1 MASGLTPYYLL
12 QPAFTGG
19 EISAEV
25 ANRVDLDKYQFAV
38 LQAYNCLIKPH
49 GPIYRRPGM
58 KYMARTKYSDKAC
71 ILVPFNG
78 ADSTDYLL
86 EIGEKY
92 IRVHK
97 NGLYINIEVMT
108 PYTADM
114 LQDLRFVQSADT
126 MFIASGKYPVKQLAR
141 YSDTDWRFADFE
153 ITDMYFDESASLE
166 NYSGISYTVPG
177 SYIFQ
182 PTVTGEYQIDISG
195 AGGGGGGAVKYTR
208 HLEHSTRTVYVGGGK
223 GGNGERIIKTLTL
236 NKETSYTITV
246 GGGGAAGSN
255 RDIGL
260 NYAEGSAPSGSN
272 GASSAAFDMIAKGG
286 GGGIGGARVKYYD
299 SNIESTTVKSVHG
312 ADGTSYGNGANGGNG
327 GRGATG
333 LLHPNPSGPA
343 QPTAGANGWV
353 KILYTG
359 NKELTPSGTQG
370 DITLRSNKNI
380 FASSKPG
387 AYIKLKQEIASKTV
401 STSNGTTERVRVG
414 ENWKVISHGTW
425 SGSFTVE
432 KSDDGE
438 SWREYRKYT
447 SKDDYNPSESG
458 SVTEPVFLRAV
469 CTITSG
475 TCTVDLTAM
484 AYNAEGVV
492 KLTEITSDSTAKA
505 HVEKELGSTDMTTNF
520 LWGAWSEEFGYP
532 QTLCFF
538 QDRLCFGGT
547 KKQPYMVWMSRTGDY
562 GNFSVEKASG
572 TVTDDSAVAL
582 AFVSRKQFKILH
594 LIASTDLIVLTAGN
608 EWTVSGSDTVTPSK
622 AVPKMQTT
630 RGCSTVEP
638 LMIGGRIVFVQGRG
652 STVRD
657 MAYSYETDSYGGNDL
672 TLLAKHIIENVQIVD
687 SAYKQEPDST
697 IYFVRSDGTMACLS
711 YIMEQKVYA
720 WSTIETQGKI
730 EAVAA
735 VQEGD
740 EDIIYLVVKREI
752 NGVTVR
758 NIEYLAKNPANSN
771 NPDDYI
777 MLDNAI
783 EYRTAEKSSGETEID
798 AAELAGE
805 KVTAIGDGRMYS
817 GLTVSQDGTVT
828 LPAAVQH
835 AFIGLPYRSIV
846 ELPNVEIRTGDGT
859 MQGRKKQISN
869 CILRLSNSL
878 GGMVGPDINTMDLMN
893 FDEQNA
899 VSDIKLFTGDK
910 YMTLPIGGF
919 NNEGRVIIV
928 TDEPYPFNLMAVVRE
943 VSFGG

>member
-78 ADSTDYLL
+78 ADNTDYLL
-86 EIGEKY
+86 ELGEKY

-153 ITDMYFDESASLE
+153 ITDMYFDESTTLE

-177 SYIFQ
+177 TYQFQ
-182 PTVTGEYQIDISG
+182 PTVTGEYQIDIAG
-195 AGGGGGGAVKYTR
+195 AGGGGGGGVRYSKPR
-208 HLEHSTRTVYVGGGK
+208 EHGHTYYCVGGGT
-223 GGNGERIIKTLTL
+223 GGSGERIINTVTLT
-236 NKETSYTITV
+236 KGTSYTIIV
-246 GGGGAAGSN
+246 GSGGAGGGGTGSY
-255 RDIGL
+255 GT
-260 NYAEGSAPSGSN
+260 ASN
-272 GASSAAFDMIAKGG
+272 GGNGGNSTACGLTGRGGTGGSGGSRVSIDGSYENTRGVQGTTYGAG
-286 GGGIGGARVKYYD
+286 GGGIGGVAGTKYKD
-299 SNIESTTVKSVHG
+299 NAGKAG
-312 ADGTSYGNGANGGNG
+312 ADGWA
-327 GRGATG
+327 
-333 LLHPNPSGPA
+333 
-343 QPTAGANGWV
+343 

-359 NKELTPSGTQG
+359 NKELTPSGTTG
-370 DITLRSNKNI
+370 DITLTSNKNI
-380 FASSKPG
+380 FAGSKAG

-425 SGSFTVE
+425 SGSFTIE

-438 SWREYRKYT
+438 SWKEYRKYT
-447 SKDDYNPSESG
+447 SGNDYNPSESG

-697 IYFVRSDGTMACLS
+697 IYFVRSDGSMACLS

-740 EDIIYLVVKREI
+740 EDIIYLVVQREI

-758 NIEYLAKNPANSN
+758 NIEYLAKNPAKSN

-783 EYRTAEKSSGETEID
+783 EYSTAEKSSGETEID

-805 KVTAIGDGRMYS
+805 KVTVIGDGRMYS

-846 ELPNVEIRTGDGT
+846 ELPNVEIKTGDGT

-910 YMTLPIGGF
+910 HMTLPIGGF

-928 TDEPYPFNLMAVVRE
+928 TDEPYPFNLLAVVRE

>member
-25 ANRVDLDKYQFAV
+25 ANRVDLDKYQLAV

-78 ADSTDYLL
+78 ADNTDYLL

-92 IRVHK
+92 IRIHK

-153 ITDMYFDESASLE
+153 ITDMYFDESATLE
-166 NYSGISYTVPG
+166 NYSGISYTSPG
-177 SYIFQ
+177 TYQFQ

-195 AGGGGGGAVKYTR
+195 GGGGGGGDVTYSR
-208 HLEHSTRTVYVGGGK
+208 HGEHQTYHYRIKGGN
-223 GGNGERIIKTLTL
+223 GGNGERIVKTLTL
-236 NKETSYTITV
+236 NKETSYKISV
-246 GGGGAAGSN
+246 GGGGGKGAAKSLGYGGST
-255 RDIGL
+255 G
-260 NYAEGSAPSGSN
+260 A
-272 GASSAAFDMIAKGG
+272 ASSGTDGSISTAFDFVAKGG
-286 GGGIGGARVKYYD
+286 GGGKGAARVEYYD
-299 SNIESTTVKSVHG
+299 SDIESTTTKGVPG
-312 ADGTSYGNGANGGNG
+312 ADGTSYGNGAAG
-327 GRGATG
+327 GRGGQGKTG
-333 LLHPNPSGPA
+333 RWDSTKYQA
-343 QPTAGANGWV
+343 PTDGASGWV
-353 KILYTG
+353 KIAYIG
-359 NKELTPSGTQG
+359 NSELTPSGTTG
-370 DITLRSNKNI
+370 DINLKSNKNI
-380 FASSKPG
+380 FATSKPG

-425 SGSFTVE
+425 SGSFAIE

-438 SWREYRKYT
+438 SWKEYRKYT

-469 CTITSG
+469 CTISSG

-492 KLTEITSDSTAKA
+492 KITEITSDSTAKA

-740 EDIIYLVVKREI
+740 EDIIYLVVQREI
-752 NGVTVR
+752 NGAIVR
-758 NIEYLAKNPANSN
+758 NIEYLAKNPAKSN

-783 EYRTAEKSSGETEID
+783 EYSTAEKSSGETEID

-805 KVTAIGDGRMYS
+805 KITVIGDGRMYS

-846 ELPNVEIRTGDGT
+846 ELPNVEIKTGDGT

-910 YMTLPIGGF
+910 HMTLPIGGF

-928 TDEPYPFNLMAVVRE
+928 TDEPYPFNLLAVVRE

>member
-58 KYMARTKYSDKAC
+58 KYMARTKYNDKAC

-153 ITDMYFDESASLE
+153 ITDMYFDEQNSLE
-166 NYSGISYTVPG
+166 SYSGISYTSPG
-177 SYIFQ
+177 TYQFQ

-195 AGGGGGGAVKYTR
+195 GGGGGGGAAKYRVKSG
-208 HLEHSTRTVYVGGGK
+208 EHSSRLIYITGGK

-236 NKETSYTITV
+236 NKETSYTISV

-255 RDIGL
+255 GG
-260 NYAEGSAPSGSN
+260 NSAPSGSN
-272 GASSAAFDMIAKGG
+272 GASSAAFGMIAKGG
-286 GGGIGGARVKYYD
+286 GGGTGGRKGEP
-299 SNIESTTVKSVHG
+299 NTP
-312 ADGTSYGNGANGGNG
+312 DGTSYGNGANGGAG
-327 GRGATG
+327 GYGKSFLGSSET
-333 LLHPNPSGPA
+333 

-370 DITLRSNKNI
+370 DITLKSNKNI

-425 SGSFTVE
+425 SGSFAIE

-438 SWREYRKYT
+438 SWKEYRKYT

-608 EWTVSGSDTVTPSK
+608 EWTVSGSDTVTPAK
-622 AVPKMQTT
+622 VVPKMQTT
-630 RGCSTVEP
+630 RGCSNVEP

-740 EDIIYLVVKREI
+740 EDIIYLVVQREI

-758 NIEYLAKNPANSN
+758 NIEYLAKNPAKSN

-783 EYRTAEKSSGETEID
+783 EYSTAEKSSGATEID
-798 AAELAGE
+798 VAELAGE
-805 KVTAIGDGRMYS
+805 KVAVIGDGRVYS
-817 GLTVSQDGTVT
+817 GLAVSQDGTVT

-893 FDEQNA
+893 FDEQNV
-899 VSDIKLFTGDK
+899 VSNIKLFTGDK
-910 YMTLPIGGF
+910 HMTLPIGGF

-928 TDEPYPFNLMAVVRE
+928 TDEPYPFNLLAVVRE

>member
-1 MASGLTPYYLL
+1 MAGQLKKITLN
-12 QPAFTGG
+12 
-19 EISAEV
+19 V
-25 ANRVDLDKYQFAV
+25 
-38 LQAYNCLIKPH
+38 KP
-49 GPIYRRPGM
+49 G
-58 KYMARTKYSDKAC
+58 D
-71 ILVPFNG
+71 
-78 ADSTDYLL
+78 
-86 EIGEKY
+86 
-92 IRVHK
+92 
-97 NGLYINIEVMT
+97 
-108 PYTADM
+108 
-114 LQDLRFVQSADT
+114 
-126 MFIASGKYPVKQLAR
+126 
-141 YSDTDWRFADFE
+141 E
-153 ITDMYFDESASLE
+153 IT
-166 NYSGISYTVPG
+166 V
-177 SYIFQ
+177 
-182 PTVTGEYQIDISG
+182 V
-195 AGGGGGGAVKYTR
+195 V
-208 HLEHSTRTVYVGGGK
+208 GK
-223 GGNGERIIKTLTL
+223 GGTKGTDGYYGPGVQVETTPGKGTPGAASSVKL
-236 NKETSYTITV
+236 NDATYSASGGPGYS
-246 GGGGAAGSN
+246 GGGAAGYWGEQN
-255 RDIGL
+255 RI
-260 NYAEGSAPSGSN
+260 
-272 GASSAAFDMIAKGG
+272 
-286 GGGIGGARVKYYD
+286 RKY
-299 SNIESTTVKSVHG
+299 IE
-312 ADGTSYGNGANGGNG
+312 
-327 GRGATG
+327 
-333 LLHPNPSGPA
+333 
-343 QPTAGANGWV
+343 AGNGWV
-353 KILYTG
+353 RISSAENAHTLKPSATTG
-359 NKELTPSGTQG
+359 KATITANKSTFTEKSVGES
-370 DITLRSNKNI
+370 IMLR
-380 FASSKPG
+380 
-387 AYIKLKQEIASKTV
+387 QEVAATEV
-401 STSNGTTERVRVG
+401 STSNGTSDTVRVG

-425 SGSFTVE
+425 TGSWEIQQSF
-432 KSDDGE
+432 DGVT
-438 SWREYRKYT
+438 WKTYRKYT
-447 SKDDYNPSESG
+447 SKDDYNPAESG
-458 SVTEPVFLRAV
+458 SFTEPCHLRIV
-469 CTITSG
+469 CSVTSG
-475 TCTVDLTAM
+475 TANVNLTALPYSNTGTCIINKYIS
-484 AYNAEGVV
+484 ATQVEAVIT
-492 KLTEITSDSTAKA
+492 KAFADTSATEK
-505 HVEKELGSTDMTTNF
+505 F
-520 LWGAWSEEFGYP
+520 LFGAWSEEFGYP

-752 NGVTVR
+752 NGATVR
-758 NIEYLAKNPANSN
+758 NIEYLAKNPAKSN

-783 EYRTAEKSSGETEID
+783 EYSTAEKSSGETEID

-805 KVTAIGDGRMYS
+805 KVTVIGDGRMYS

-846 ELPNVEIRTGDGT
+846 ELPNVEIKTGDGT

-910 YMTLPIGGF
+910 HMTLPIGGF

-928 TDEPYPFNLMAVVRE
+928 TDEPYPFNLLAVVRE

>member
-1 MASGLTPYYLL
+1 
-12 QPAFTGG
+12 
-19 EISAEV
+19 
-25 ANRVDLDKYQFAV
+25 
-38 LQAYNCLIKPH
+38 
-49 GPIYRRPGM
+49 
-58 KYMARTKYSDKAC
+58 
-71 ILVPFNG
+71 
-78 ADSTDYLL
+78 
-86 EIGEKY
+86 
-92 IRVHK
+92 
-97 NGLYINIEVMT
+97 
-108 PYTADM
+108 
-114 LQDLRFVQSADT
+114 
-126 MFIASGKYPVKQLAR
+126 
-141 YSDTDWRFADFE
+141 
-153 ITDMYFDESASLE
+153 MYFDESTSLE

-177 SYIFQ
+177 TYQFQ
-182 PTVTGEYQIDISG
+182 PTVTGEYQIDIAG
-195 AGGGGGGAVKYTR
+195 AGGGGGGAVTWKR
-208 HLEHSTRTVYVGGGK
+208 HGEHQVYNSAAK
-223 GGNGERIIKTLTL
+223 GGDGGSGERIIKTLTL
-236 NKETSYTITV
+236 TKGTSYTITV
-246 GGGGAAGSN
+246 GGGGSGGAYAYSAGNYEDTTATSGTKGADSTACGLTGRGGGAGGAASRRYGKDGYYSNAGTQGITYGEGGGAAG
-255 RDIGL
+255 
-260 NYAEGSAPSGSN
+260 
-272 GASSAAFDMIAKGG
+272 GAGGTRKGG
-286 GGGIGGARVKYYD
+286 V
-299 SNIESTTVKSVHG
+299 
-312 ADGTSYGNGANGGNG
+312 
-327 GRGATG
+327 
-333 LLHPNPSGPA
+333 SGK
-343 QPTAGANGWV
+343 AGANGWV

-359 NKELTPSGTQG
+359 NKELTPSGTTG
-370 DITLRSNKNI
+370 DITLTSNKNI
-380 FASSKPG
+380 FTSSKPG

-425 SGSFTVE
+425 SGSFAIE

-458 SVTEPVFLRAV
+458 SVTEPVFLRAI

-492 KLTEITSDSTAKA
+492 KITEITSDSTAKA
-505 HVEKELGSTDMTTNF
+505 HVEKELGSADMTTNF

-547 KKQPYMVWMSRTGDY
+547 MKQPYMVWMSRTGDY

-740 EDIIYLVVKREI
+740 EDIIYLVVQREI

-758 NIEYLAKNPANSN
+758 NIEYLAKNPAKSN

-783 EYRTAEKSSGETEID
+783 EYSTAEKSSGETEID

-805 KVTAIGDGRMYS
+805 KVTVIGDGRMYS

-846 ELPNVEIRTGDGT
+846 ELPNVEIKTGDGT

-910 YMTLPIGGF
+910 HMTLPIGGF

-928 TDEPYPFNLMAVVRE
+928 TDEPYPFNLLAVVRE

>member
-1 MASGLTPYYLL
+1 MANGLQPYYLL
-12 QPAFTGG
+12 QSAFTGG

-38 LQAYNCLIKPH
+38 LQAKNCLVKPH

-58 KYMARTKYSDKAC
+58 VYVARTKYNDKKS
-71 ILVPFNG
+71 ITVPFNG
-78 ADSTDYLL
+78 TDNNDYLL
-86 EIGEKY
+86 EIGDKY
-92 IRVHK
+92 IRIYK
-97 NGLYINIEVMT
+97 KAEYLSTEIIT
-108 PYTADM
+108 PFTEDM

-141 YSDTDWRFADFE
+141 YSDTDWRFGDFE
-153 ITDMYFDESASLE
+153 IANMYFDESGALE
-166 NYSGISYTVPG
+166 SYSSISYMTPG
-177 SYIFQ
+177 TYQFQ
-182 PTVTGEYQIDISG
+182 PTVTGEYQIDMSG
-195 AGGGGGGAVKYTR
+195 GGGGGGGAVKYTR
-208 HLEHSTRTVYVGGGK
+208 HLQHSTRTVYVGGGK
-223 GGNGERIIKTLTL
+223 GGNGEHIIKTLTL
-236 NKETSYTITV
+236 NKEASYAITV

-255 RDIGL
+255 RDVGTKFST
-260 NYAEGSAPSGSN
+260 GSAPGGSI
-272 GASSAAFDMIAKGG
+272 GASSTAFDMVAKGG
-286 GGGIGGARVKYYD
+286 GGGIGGARVEYYD
-299 SNIESTTVKSVHG
+299 SDIETTAIKSVHG

-333 LLHPNPSGPA
+333 FLHPNPSGAA

-353 KILYTG
+353 KISYTG
-359 NKELTPSGTQG
+359 NKELTPSATTG
-370 DITLRSNKNI
+370 DIILTSNKNI
-380 FASSKPG
+380 FSTSKLG
-387 AYIKLKQEIASKTV
+387 TYIKLKQEIPSKTV

-414 ENWKVISHGTW
+414 GNWKVISHGTW
-425 SGSFTVE
+425 DGSFVIE
-432 KSDDGE
+432 KSEDGE
-438 SWREYRKYT
+438 NWKEYRKYT
-447 SKDDYNPSESG
+447 SQSDYNTTESG
-458 SVTEPVFLRAV
+458 SVSEPIFLRAA
-469 CTITSG
+469 CTITGG

-492 KLTEITSDSTAKA
+492 KLTEIASDSTAKA

-630 RGCSTVEP
+630 RGCSAVEP

-697 IYFVRSDGTMACLS
+697 IYFVRSDGSMACLS

-740 EDIIYLVVKREI
+740 EDIIYLVVQREI

-758 NIEYLAKNPANSN
+758 NIEYLAKNPAKSN

-783 EYRTAEKSSGETEID
+783 EYSTAEKSSGETEID

-805 KVTAIGDGRMYS
+805 KVTVIGDGRMYS

-846 ELPNVEIRTGDGT
+846 ELPNVEIKTGDGT

-878 GGMVGPDINTMDLMN
+878 GGMVGPDINTLDLMN

-910 YMTLPIGGF
+910 HMTLPIGGF
-919 NNEGRVIIV
+919 NNEGRVIVV
-928 TDEPYPFNLMAVVRE
+928 TDEPYPFNLLAVVRE

>member
-58 KYMARTKYSDKAC
+58 KYMARTKYNDKAC

-153 ITDMYFDESASLE
+153 ITDMYFDEQNSLE
-166 NYSGISYTVPG
+166 SYSGISYTSPG
-177 SYIFQ
+177 TYQFQ

-195 AGGGGGGAVKYTR
+195 GGGGGGGAAKYRVKSG
-208 HLEHSTRTVYVGGGK
+208 EHSSRLIYITGGK

-236 NKETSYTITV
+236 NKETSYTISV

-255 RDIGL
+255 GG
-260 NYAEGSAPSGSN
+260 NSAPSGSN
-272 GASSAAFDMIAKGG
+272 GASSAAFGMIAKGG
-286 GGGIGGARVKYYD
+286 GGGTGGRKGEP
-299 SNIESTTVKSVHG
+299 NTP
-312 ADGTSYGNGANGGNG
+312 DGTSYGNGANGGAG
-327 GRGATG
+327 GYGKSFLGSSET
-333 LLHPNPSGPA
+333 

-370 DITLRSNKNI
+370 DITLKSNKNI
-380 FASSKPG
+380 FASNKPG
-387 AYIKLKQEIASKTV
+387 AFIKLKQEIASKTV
-401 STSNGTTERVRVG
+401 STSNGNTERVRVG

-425 SGSFTVE
+425 SGSFAIE

-438 SWREYRKYT
+438 SWKEYRKYT

-484 AYNAEGVV
+484 AYNAEGIV

-740 EDIIYLVVKREI
+740 EDIIYLVVQREI

-758 NIEYLAKNPANSN
+758 NIEYLAKNPAKSN

-783 EYRTAEKSSGETEID
+783 EYSTAEKSSGATEID
-798 AAELAGE
+798 VAELAGE
-805 KVTAIGDGRMYS
+805 KVAVIGDGRVYS

-828 LPAAVQH
+828 LPVAVQH

-846 ELPNVEIRTGDGT
+846 ELPNVEIKTGDGT

-878 GGMVGPDINTMDLMN
+878 GGMVGPDINTLDLMN

-910 YMTLPIGGF
+910 HMTLPIGGF

-928 TDEPYPFNLMAVVRE
+928 TDEPYPFNLLAVVRE

>member
-126 MFIASGKYPVKQLAR
+126 MFIASGKYPVKQFAR

-153 ITDMYFDESASLE
+153 ITDMYFDESTSLE

-177 SYIFQ
+177 TYQFQ
-182 PTVTGEYQIDISG
+182 PTVTGEYQIDIAG
-195 AGGGGGGAVKYTR
+195 AGGGGGGGVRYSNPSN
-208 HLEHSTRTVYVGGGK
+208 HGHHYYCVGGGA
-223 GGNGERIIKTLTL
+223 GGNGERIIKTVTL
-236 NKETSYTITV
+236 SKDTSYTVTV
-246 GGGGAAGSN
+246 GSGGAGGGGTGSY
-255 RDIGL
+255 GT
-260 NYAEGSAPSGSN
+260 ASN
-272 GASSAAFDMIAKGG
+272 GGDGENSTACGLTGRGGTGGSGGSRVSIDGSYESTRGVQGTTYGAG
-286 GGGIGGARVKYYD
+286 GGGIGGVAGTKYKD
-299 SNIESTTVKSVHG
+299 NAGKAG
-312 ADGTSYGNGANGGNG
+312 ADGWA
-327 GRGATG
+327 
-333 LLHPNPSGPA
+333 
-343 QPTAGANGWV
+343 

-359 NKELTPSGTQG
+359 NKELTPSGTTG
-370 DITLRSNKNI
+370 DITLTSNKNI

-425 SGSFTVE
+425 SGSFAIE

-438 SWREYRKYT
+438 SWKEYRKYT

-740 EDIIYLVVKREI
+740 EDTIYLVVQREI

-758 NIEYLAKNPANSN
+758 NIEYLAKNPAKSN

-783 EYRTAEKSSGETEID
+783 EYSTAEKSSGETEID

-805 KVTAIGDGRMYS
+805 KVTVIGDGRMYS

-846 ELPNVEIRTGDGT
+846 ELPNVEIKTGDGT

-910 YMTLPIGGF
+910 HMTLPIGGF

-928 TDEPYPFNLMAVVRE
+928 TDEPYPFNLLAVVRE

>member
-25 ANRVDLDKYQFAV
+25 ANRVDLDKYQLAV

-97 NGLYINIEVMT
+97 NGFYINIEVMT

-141 YSDTDWRFADFE
+141 YSDTDWRFSDFE
-153 ITDMYFDESASLE
+153 ITDMYFDESNSLE
-166 NYSGISYTVPG
+166 NYSGISYTSPG
-177 SYIFQ
+177 TYLFQ

-195 AGGGGGGAVKYTR
+195 AGGGGGGAVTWRKFG
-208 HLEHSTRTVYVGGGK
+208 EHQSYDAAAK
-223 GGNGERIIKTLTL
+223 GGDGGSGERIIKTVTL
-236 NKETSYTITV
+236 DKGTSYTITV
-246 GGGGAAGSN
+246 GSGGRGGAYAYSAGNYKDTIATNGTKGTNSTACGLTGRGGGAGGAASRMYGEDGYYSNVGTQGITYGEGGGAAG
-255 RDIGL
+255 G
-260 NYAEGSAPSGSN
+260 AGGKKGSPN
-272 GASSAAFDMIAKGG
+272 G
-286 GGGIGGARVKYYD
+286 
-299 SNIESTTVKSVHG
+299 
-312 ADGTSYGNGANGGNG
+312 
-327 GRGATG
+327 
-333 LLHPNPSGPA
+333 
-343 QPTAGANGWV
+343 TAGANGWV

-380 FASSKPG
+380 FSSSKPG

-414 ENWKVISHGTW
+414 VNWKVISHGTW
-425 SGSFTVE
+425 SGSFAIE

-484 AYNAEGVV
+484 AYDAEGVV

-740 EDIIYLVVKREI
+740 EDIIYLAVQREI

-758 NIEYLAKNPANSN
+758 NIEYLAKNPAKSN

-783 EYRTAEKSSGETEID
+783 EYRTAEKSSGKTEID

-928 TDEPYPFNLMAVVRE
+928 TDEPYPFNLLAVVRE

>member
-78 ADSTDYLL
+78 ADNTDYLL

-97 NGLYINIEVMT
+97 NGLYINIEVVT

-153 ITDMYFDESASLE
+153 ITDMYFDESTSLE
-166 NYSGISYTVPG
+166 NYSGISYTVAG
-177 SYIFQ
+177 TYQFQ
-182 PTVTGEYQIDISG
+182 PTVTGEYQIDIAG
-195 AGGGGGGAVKYTR
+195 AGGGGGGGVKYSKPSN
-208 HLEHSTRTVYVGGGK
+208 HGHHYYCVGGGA
-223 GGNGERIIKTLTL
+223 GGNGERIIKTVTL
-236 NKETSYTITV
+236 SKDTSYTVTV
-246 GGGGAAGSN
+246 GSGGAGGSGKGSYGTASSGGNGGNSTACGLVGRGGGGGGGGS
-255 RDIGL
+255 RESSG
-260 NYAEGSAPSGSN
+260 GSYQGTKGTQ
-272 GASSAAFDMIAKGG
+272 GATYGAG
-286 GGGIGGARVKYYD
+286 GGGIGGIAGTKYND
-299 SNIESTTVKSVHG
+299 N
-312 ADGTSYGNGANGGNG
+312 
-327 GRGATG
+327 
-333 LLHPNPSGPA
+333 SGK
-343 QPTAGANGWV
+343 AGANGWV

-370 DITLRSNKNI
+370 DITLTSNKNI
-380 FASSKPG
+380 FVSSKPG
-387 AYIKLKQEIASKTV
+387 ACIKLKQEIASKTV

-438 SWREYRKYT
+438 SWKEYRKYT

-630 RGCSTVEP
+630 RGCSNVEP

-730 EAVAA
+730 ETVAA

-740 EDIIYLVVKREI
+740 EDIIYLVVQREI

-758 NIEYLAKNPANSN
+758 NIEYLAKNPAKSN

-783 EYRTAEKSSGETEID
+783 EYSTAEKSSGETEID

-805 KVTAIGDGRMYS
+805 KVTVIGDGRMYS

-846 ELPNVEIRTGDGT
+846 ELPNVEIKTGDGT

-928 TDEPYPFNLMAVVRE
+928 TDEPYPFNLLAVVRE

>member
-153 ITDMYFDESASLE
+153 ITDMYFDESTSLE

-177 SYIFQ
+177 TYQFQ
-182 PTVTGEYQIDISG
+182 PTVTGEYQIDIAG
-195 AGGGGGGAVKYTR
+195 AGGGGGGGVRYSKPSN
-208 HLEHSTRTVYVGGGK
+208 HGHHSYCVGGGA
-223 GGNGERIIKTLTL
+223 GGNGERIIKTVTL
-236 NKETSYTITV
+236 SKDTSYTVTV
-246 GGGGAAGSN
+246 GSGGAGGSGKGSYGTASSGGNGGNSTACGLVGRGGGGGGGGS
-255 RDIGL
+255 RESSG
-260 NYAEGSAPSGSN
+260 GSYQGTKGTQ
-272 GASSAAFDMIAKGG
+272 GATYGAG
-286 GGGIGGARVKYYD
+286 GGGIGGIAGTKYKDD
-299 SNIESTTVKSVHG
+299 SGK
-312 ADGTSYGNGANGGNG
+312 
-327 GRGATG
+327 
-333 LLHPNPSGPA
+333 
-343 QPTAGANGWV
+343 AGANGWV

-359 NKELTPSGTQG
+359 NKELTPSATTGN
-370 DITLRSNKNI
+370 ITLKSNKNI

-425 SGSFTVE
+425 SGSFAIE

-438 SWREYRKYT
+438 SWKEYRKYT

-469 CTITSG
+469 CTISSG

-740 EDIIYLVVKREI
+740 EDIIYLVVQREI

-758 NIEYLAKNPANSN
+758 NIEYLAKNPAKSN

-783 EYRTAEKSSGETEID
+783 EYSAAEKSSGETEID

-805 KVTAIGDGRMYS
+805 KVTVIGDGRMYS

-846 ELPNVEIRTGDGT
+846 ELPNVEIKTGDGT

-910 YMTLPIGGF
+910 HMTLPIGGF

-928 TDEPYPFNLMAVVRE
+928 TDEPYPFNLLAVVRE

>member
-78 ADSTDYLL
+78 ADNTDYLL

-153 ITDMYFDESASLE
+153 ITDMYFDESTTLE

-177 SYIFQ
+177 TYQFQ
-182 PTVTGEYQIDISG
+182 PTVTGEYQIDIAG
-195 AGGGGGGAVKYTR
+195 AGGGGGGGVRYSKPR
-208 HLEHSTRTVYVGGGK
+208 EHGHSYYCVGGGT
-223 GGNGERIIKTLTL
+223 GGSGERIINTVTLT
-236 NKETSYTITV
+236 KGTSYTIIV
-246 GGGGAAGSN
+246 GSGGAGGGGTG
-255 RDIGL
+255 
-260 NYAEGSAPSGSN
+260 NYGTASN
-272 GASSAAFDMIAKGG
+272 GGNGGNSTACGLTGRGGTGGSGGSRVSIGGSYENTRGVQGTTYGAG
-286 GGGIGGARVKYYD
+286 GGGIGGVAGTKYND
-299 SNIESTTVKSVHG
+299 NAGKAG
-312 ADGTSYGNGANGGNG
+312 ADGWA
-327 GRGATG
+327 
-333 LLHPNPSGPA
+333 
-343 QPTAGANGWV
+343 

-359 NKELTPSGTQG
+359 NKELTPSGTTG
-370 DITLRSNKNI
+370 DITLTSNKNI
-380 FASSKPG
+380 FAGSKAG

-425 SGSFTVE
+425 SGSFTIE

-438 SWREYRKYT
+438 SWKEYRKYT
-447 SKDDYNPSESG
+447 SGNDYNPSESG

-697 IYFVRSDGTMACLS
+697 IYFVRSDGSMACLS

-735 VQEGD
+735 VLEGD

-758 NIEYLAKNPANSN
+758 NIEYLAKNPAKSN

-783 EYRTAEKSSGETEID
+783 EYSTAEKSSGETEID

-805 KVTAIGDGRMYS
+805 KVTVIGDGRMYS
-817 GLTVSQDGTVT
+817 GLAVSQDGTVT

-846 ELPNVEIRTGDGT
+846 ELPNVEIKTGDGT

-910 YMTLPIGGF
+910 HMTLPISGF
-919 NNEGRVIIV
+919 NNEGKVIIV
-928 TDEPYPFNLMAVVRE
+928 TDEPYPFNLLAVVRE

>member
-97 NGLYINIEVMT
+97 NGLYINIEVVT

-141 YSDTDWRFADFE
+141 YSDADWRFADFE
-153 ITDMYFDESASLE
+153 ITDMYFDESTTLE

-177 SYIFQ
+177 SYNFQ
-182 PTVTGEYQIDISG
+182 PTVTGEYQIDIAG
-195 AGGGGGGAVKYTR
+195 AGGGGGGGVKYSKPGNHGHR
-208 HLEHSTRTVYVGGGK
+208 YYCVGGGA
-223 GGNGERIIKTLTL
+223 GGNGERIIKTVTL
-236 NKETSYTITV
+236 SKDTSYTVTV
-246 GGGGAAGSN
+246 GSGGAGGSGKGSYGTASSGGNGGNSTACGLVGRGGGGGGGGS
-255 RDIGL
+255 RESSG
-260 NYAEGSAPSGSN
+260 GSYQGTKGTQ
-272 GASSAAFDMIAKGG
+272 GATYGAG
-286 GGGIGGARVKYYD
+286 GGGIGGIAGTKYKD
-299 SNIESTTVKSVHG
+299 NAGKT
-312 ADGTSYGNGANGGNG
+312 
-327 GRGATG
+327 
-333 LLHPNPSGPA
+333 
-343 QPTAGANGWV
+343 GANGWV

-370 DITLRSNKNI
+370 DITLKSNKNI

-425 SGSFTVE
+425 SGSFAIE

-438 SWREYRKYT
+438 SWKEYRKYT

-469 CTITSG
+469 CTISSG

-697 IYFVRSDGTMACLS
+697 IYFVRSDGSMACLS

-740 EDIIYLVVKREI
+740 EDIIYLVVQREI

-758 NIEYLAKNPANSN
+758 NIEYLAKNPAKSN

-783 EYRTAEKSSGETEID
+783 EYSTAEKSSGKTEID
-798 AAELAGE
+798 AAELTGG
-805 KVTAIGDGRMYS
+805 KVTVIGDGRMYS

-846 ELPNVEIRTGDGT
+846 ELPNVEIKTGDGT

-910 YMTLPIGGF
+910 HMTLPIGGF

-928 TDEPYPFNLMAVVRE
+928 TDEPYPFNLLAVVRE

>member
-1 MASGLTPYYLL
+1 
-12 QPAFTGG
+12 
-19 EISAEV
+19 
-25 ANRVDLDKYQFAV
+25 
-38 LQAYNCLIKPH
+38 
-49 GPIYRRPGM
+49 
-58 KYMARTKYSDKAC
+58 MARTKYSDKAC

-153 ITDMYFDESASLE
+153 ITDMYFDESTTLE

-177 SYIFQ
+177 TYQFQ
-182 PTVTGEYQIDISG
+182 PTVTGEYQIDIAG
-195 AGGGGGGAVKYTR
+195 AGGGGGGGVRYSKPR
-208 HLEHSTRTVYVGGGK
+208 EHGHTYYCVGGGT
-223 GGNGERIIKTLTL
+223 GGSGERIINTVTLT
-236 NKETSYTITV
+236 KGTSYTIIV
-246 GGGGAAGSN
+246 GSGGAGGGGTGSY
-255 RDIGL
+255 GT
-260 NYAEGSAPSGSN
+260 ASN
-272 GASSAAFDMIAKGG
+272 GGNGGNSTACGLTGRGGTGGSGGSRVSIDGSYENTRGVQGTTYGAG
-286 GGGIGGARVKYYD
+286 GGGIGGVAGTKYKD
-299 SNIESTTVKSVHG
+299 NAGKAG
-312 ADGTSYGNGANGGNG
+312 AD
-327 GRGATG
+327 
-333 LLHPNPSGPA
+333 
-343 QPTAGANGWV
+343 GWV

-370 DITLRSNKNI
+370 DITLTSNKNI

-401 STSNGTTERVRVG
+401 SASNGTTERVRVG

-425 SGSFTVE
+425 SGSFTIE

-438 SWREYRKYT
+438 SWKEYRKYT
-447 SKDDYNPSESG
+447 SGNDYNPSESG

-730 EAVAA
+730 ESVAA

-740 EDIIYLVVKREI
+740 EDIIYLVVQREI

-758 NIEYLAKNPANSN
+758 NIEYLAKNPAKSN

-783 EYRTAEKSSGETEID
+783 EYSTAEKSSGETEID

-805 KVTAIGDGRMYS
+805 KVTVIGDGRMYS

-846 ELPNVEIRTGDGT
+846 ELPNVEIKTGDGT

-910 YMTLPIGGF
+910 HITLPIGGF

-928 TDEPYPFNLMAVVRE
+928 TDEPYPFNLLAVVRE

>member
-58 KYMARTKYSDKAC
+58 KYMARTKHSDKAC

-153 ITDMYFDESASLE
+153 ITDMYFDESTSLE

-177 SYIFQ
+177 TYQFQ
-182 PTVTGEYQIDISG
+182 PTVTGEYQIDIAG
-195 AGGGGGGAVKYTR
+195 AGGGGGGGVRYSKPR
-208 HLEHSTRTVYVGGGK
+208 EHGHTYYCVGGGT
-223 GGNGERIIKTLTL
+223 GGSGERIINTVTLT
-236 NKETSYTITV
+236 KGTSYTIIV
-246 GGGGAAGSN
+246 GSGGAGGGGTGSY
-255 RDIGL
+255 GT
-260 NYAEGSAPSGSN
+260 ASN
-272 GASSAAFDMIAKGG
+272 GGDGENSTACGLTGRGGTGGSGGSRVSIDGSYENTRGVQGTTYGAG
-286 GGGIGGARVKYYD
+286 GGGIGGVAGTKYKD
-299 SNIESTTVKSVHG
+299 NAGKAG
-312 ADGTSYGNGANGGNG
+312 ADGWA
-327 GRGATG
+327 
-333 LLHPNPSGPA
+333 
-343 QPTAGANGWV
+343 

-359 NKELTPSGTQG
+359 NKELTPSGTTG
-370 DITLRSNKNI
+370 DITLTSNKNI
-380 FASSKPG
+380 FAGSKAG

-425 SGSFTVE
+425 SGSFAIE

-458 SVTEPVFLRAV
+458 SVTEPVFLRAI

-740 EDIIYLVVKREI
+740 EDIIYLVVQREI

-758 NIEYLAKNPANSN
+758 NIEYLAKNPAKSN

-783 EYRTAEKSSGETEID
+783 EYSAAEKSSGETEID

-805 KVTAIGDGRMYS
+805 KVTVIGDGRMYS

-846 ELPNVEIRTGDGT
+846 ELPNVEIKTGDGT

-910 YMTLPIGGF
+910 HMTLPIGGF

-928 TDEPYPFNLMAVVRE
+928 TDEPYPFNLLAVVRE

>member
-153 ITDMYFDESASLE
+153 ITDMYFDESTSLE

-177 SYIFQ
+177 TYLFQ
-182 PTVTGEYQIDISG
+182 PTVTGEYQIDIAG
-195 AGGGGGGAVKYTR
+195 AGGGGGGAVTWIM
-208 HLEHSTRTVYVGGGK
+208 HGEHQIYSYAAKGGVGGS
-223 GGNGERIIKTLTL
+223 GERIIKTLTL
-236 NKETSYTITV
+236 TKGTSYTITV
-246 GGGGAAGSN
+246 GGGGSGGAYAYSAGNYEDTTATSGTKGADSTACGLTGRGGGEGGAASRGYGEDGYYTIAGTQGITYGEGGGAAGGAGGT
-255 RDIGL
+255 R
-260 NYAEGSAPSGSN
+260 EGGVSG
-272 GASSAAFDMIAKGG
+272 K
-286 GGGIGGARVKYYD
+286 
-299 SNIESTTVKSVHG
+299 
-312 ADGTSYGNGANGGNG
+312 
-327 GRGATG
+327 
-333 LLHPNPSGPA
+333 
-343 QPTAGANGWV
+343 AGANGWV

-359 NKELTPSGTQG
+359 NKELTPSGTTG
-370 DITLRSNKNI
+370 DITLTSNKNI
-380 FASSKPG
+380 FTNSKPG

-401 STSNGTTERVRVG
+401 STSNGTTEKVRVG

-425 SGSFTVE
+425 SGSFAIE

-447 SKDDYNPSESG
+447 SKNDYNPSESG
-458 SVTEPVFLRAV
+458 SVTEPVFLRAI

-492 KLTEITSDSTAKA
+492 KITEITSDSTAKA
-505 HVEKELGSTDMTTNF
+505 HVEKELGSADMTTNF

-547 KKQPYMVWMSRTGDY
+547 MKQPYMVWMSRTGDY

-672 TLLAKHIIENVQIVD
+672 TLLAKHIIENEQIVD

-740 EDIIYLVVKREI
+740 EDIIYLVVQREI

-758 NIEYLAKNPANSN
+758 NIEYLAKNPAKSN

-783 EYRTAEKSSGETEID
+783 EYSTAEKSSGETEID

-805 KVTAIGDGRMYS
+805 KVTVIGDGRMYS

-846 ELPNVEIRTGDGT
+846 ELPNVEIKTGDGT

-910 YMTLPIGGF
+910 HMTLPIGGF

-928 TDEPYPFNLMAVVRE
+928 TDEPYPFNLLAVVRE

>member
-78 ADSTDYLL
+78 ADNTDYLL

-97 NGLYINIEVMT
+97 NGLYINIEVVT

-126 MFIASGKYPVKQLAR
+126 MFIASGKYPIKQLAR

-153 ITDMYFDESASLE
+153 ITDMYFDESTSLE

-177 SYIFQ
+177 TYQFQ
-182 PTVTGEYQIDISG
+182 PSVTGEYQIDISG
-195 AGGGGGGAVKYTR
+195 GGGGGGGAAKYRVKSG
-208 HLEHSTRTVYVGGGK
+208 EHSSRLVYIKGGK

-236 NKETSYTITV
+236 NKETSYTISV

-255 RDIGL
+255 GG
-260 NYAEGSAPSGSN
+260 NSAPSGGN
-272 GASSAAFDMIAKGG
+272 GASSAAFGMIAKGG
-286 GGGIGGARVKYYD
+286 GGGTGGRKGEP
-299 SNIESTTVKSVHG
+299 NTPG
-312 ADGTSYGNGANGGNG
+312 GTSYGNGANGGAG
-327 GRGATG
+327 GYGKSFFGSSET
-333 LLHPNPSGPA
+333 

-370 DITLRSNKNI
+370 DITLTSNKNI
-380 FASSKPG
+380 FVSSKPG
-387 AYIKLKQEIASKTV
+387 AYIKLQQEIASKTV

-425 SGSFTVE
+425 SGSFTIE

-438 SWREYRKYT
+438 SWKEYRKYT
-447 SKDDYNPSESG
+447 SGNDYNPSESG

-740 EDIIYLVVKREI
+740 EDIIYLVVQREI

-758 NIEYLAKNPANSN
+758 NIEYLAKNPAKSN

-783 EYRTAEKSSGETEID
+783 EYSTAEKSSGETEID

-805 KVTAIGDGRMYS
+805 KVTVIGDGRMYS

-846 ELPNVEIRTGDGT
+846 ELPNVEIKTGDGT

-928 TDEPYPFNLMAVVRE
+928 TDEPYPFNLLAVVRE

>member
-97 NGLYINIEVMT
+97 NGLYINIEVVT

-141 YSDTDWRFADFE
+141 YSDADWRFADFE
-153 ITDMYFDESASLE
+153 ITDMYFDESTTLE

-177 SYIFQ
+177 SYNFQ
-182 PTVTGEYQIDISG
+182 PTVTGEYQIDIAG
-195 AGGGGGGAVKYTR
+195 AGGGGGGGVKYSKPSNHGHR
-208 HLEHSTRTVYVGGGK
+208 YYCVGGGA
-223 GGNGERIIKTLTL
+223 GGNGERIIKTVTL
-236 NKETSYTITV
+236 SKDTSYTITV
-246 GGGGAAGSN
+246 GSGGGGGGGKGS
-255 RDIGL
+255 
-260 NYAEGSAPSGSN
+260 SGT
-272 GASSAAFDMIAKGG
+272 ASSGGNGGNSTACGLVGRGGGGGGGGSRESSGGSYQGTKGTQGATYGAG
-286 GGGIGGARVKYYD
+286 GGGIGGIAGTKYKD
-299 SNIESTTVKSVHG
+299 NAGKT
-312 ADGTSYGNGANGGNG
+312 
-327 GRGATG
+327 
-333 LLHPNPSGPA
+333 
-343 QPTAGANGWV
+343 GANGWV

-370 DITLRSNKNI
+370 DITLKSNKNI

-425 SGSFTVE
+425 SGSFAIE

-438 SWREYRKYT
+438 SWKEYRKYT

-469 CTITSG
+469 CTISSG

-630 RGCSTVEP
+630 RGCSNVEP

-740 EDIIYLVVKREI
+740 EDIIYLVVQREI
-752 NGVTVR
+752 NGAIVR
-758 NIEYLAKNPANSN
+758 NIEYLAKNPAKSN

-783 EYRTAEKSSGETEID
+783 EYSTAEKSSGETEID

-805 KVTAIGDGRMYS
+805 KVAVIGDGRMYS
-817 GLTVSQDGTVT
+817 GLTVNQDGTVT

-846 ELPNVEIRTGDGT
+846 ELPNVEIKTGDGT

-893 FDEQNA
+893 FDEQNV
-899 VSDIKLFTGDK
+899 VSNIKLFTGDK

-928 TDEPYPFNLMAVVRE
+928 TDEPYPFNLLAVVRE

>member
-25 ANRVDLDKYQFAV
+25 ANRVDLDKYQLAV

-153 ITDMYFDESASLE
+153 ITDMYFDESTTLE

-177 SYIFQ
+177 TYQFQ
-182 PTVTGEYQIDISG
+182 PTVTGEYQIDIAG
-195 AGGGGGGAVKYTR
+195 AGGGGGGGVKYSKPR
-208 HLEHSTRTVYVGGGK
+208 DHGYYYYCVGGGT
-223 GGNGERIIKTLTL
+223 GGSGEHIINTVTLT
-236 NKETSYTITV
+236 KGTSYTIIV
-246 GGGGAAGSN
+246 GSGGAGGGGTGSY
-255 RDIGL
+255 GT
-260 NYAEGSAPSGSN
+260 ASN
-272 GASSAAFDMIAKGG
+272 GGNGGNSTACGLTGRGGTGGSGGSRVSIDGSYENTRGVQGTTYGAG
-286 GGGIGGARVKYYD
+286 GGGIGGVAGTKYKD
-299 SNIESTTVKSVHG
+299 NAGKAG
-312 ADGTSYGNGANGGNG
+312 ADG
-327 GRGATG
+327 
-333 LLHPNPSGPA
+333 
-343 QPTAGANGWV
+343 WV
-353 KILYTG
+353 RILYTG

-370 DITLRSNKNI
+370 DITLTSNKNI

-401 STSNGTTERVRVG
+401 SASNGTTERVRVG

-425 SGSFTVE
+425 RGSFTIE

-438 SWREYRKYT
+438 SWKEYRKYT
-447 SKDDYNPSESG
+447 SGNDYNPSESG

-492 KLTEITSDSTAKA
+492 KLTKITSDSTAKA

-730 EAVAA
+730 ESVAA

-740 EDIIYLVVKREI
+740 EDIIYLVVQREI

-758 NIEYLAKNPANSN
+758 NIEYLAKNPAKSN

-783 EYRTAEKSSGETEID
+783 EYSTAEKSSGETEID

-805 KVTAIGDGRMYS
+805 KVTVIGDGRMYS

-846 ELPNVEIRTGDGT
+846 ELPNVEIKTGDGT

-910 YMTLPIGGF
+910 HMTLPIGGF

-928 TDEPYPFNLMAVVRE
+928 TDEPYPFNLLAVVRE

>member
-58 KYMARTKYSDKAC
+58 QYMARTKYNDKAC

-78 ADSTDYLL
+78 ANNTDYLL

-141 YSDTDWRFADFE
+141 YSETDWRFSDFE
-153 ITDMYFDESASLE
+153 ITDMYFDESNSLE
-166 NYSGISYTVPG
+166 NYSGRSYTSPG
-177 SYIFQ
+177 TYLFQ
-182 PTVTGEYQIDISG
+182 PTVTGEYQIDI
-195 AGGGGGGAVKYTR
+195 AGGGGGGGGAAKYR
-208 HLEHSTRTVYVGGGK
+208 KKMGEHSSRTVYIN
-223 GGNGERIIKTLTL
+223 GGNGGNGGRIIKTLTL

-246 GGGGAAGSN
+246 GSGGAAGSN
-255 RDIGL
+255 AS
-260 NYAEGSAPSGSN
+260 NSAPSGSN
-272 GASSAAFDMIAKGG
+272 GVSSTAFDMIAKGG
-286 GGGIGGARVKYYD
+286 DGGTGGRKGEP
-299 SNIESTTVKSVHG
+299 NTPGT
-312 ADGTSYGNGANGGNG
+312 DGTSYGNGANGGAG
-327 GRGATG
+327 GYGKSLFGGSET
-333 LLHPNPSGPA
+333 

-359 NKELTPSGTQG
+359 KKELTPSGTQG
-370 DITLRSNKNI
+370 DITLRSNKKI

-425 SGSFTVE
+425 SGSFAIE

-438 SWREYRKYT
+438 SWKEYRKYT
-447 SKDDYNPSESG
+447 SKSDYNPSESG

-469 CTITSG
+469 CTISSG

-492 KLTEITSDSTAKA
+492 KITEITSDSTAKA

-740 EDIIYLVVKREI
+740 EDIIYLVVQREI
-752 NGVTVR
+752 NGAIVR
-758 NIEYLAKNPANSN
+758 NIEYLAKNPAKSN

-783 EYRTAEKSSGETEID
+783 EYSTAEKSSGETEID

-805 KVTAIGDGRMYS
+805 KVTVIGDGRMYS

-846 ELPNVEIRTGDGT
+846 ELPNVEIKTGDGT
-859 MQGRKKQISN
+859 MQGRRKQISN
-869 CILRLSNSL
+869 CIMRLSNSL

-910 YMTLPIGGF
+910 HMTLPIGGF

-928 TDEPYPFNLMAVVRE
+928 TDEPYPFNLLAVVRE

>member
-78 ADSTDYLL
+78 ADNTDYLL

-97 NGLYINIEVMT
+97 NGLYINIEVVT

-114 LQDLRFVQSADT
+114 LQDLRFVQSADI

-153 ITDMYFDESASLE
+153 ITDMYFDESTSLE

-177 SYIFQ
+177 TYQFQ
-182 PTVTGEYQIDISG
+182 PTVTGEYQIDIAG
-195 AGGGGGGAVKYTR
+195 AGGGGGGGVRYSKPGNHGHHY
-208 HLEHSTRTVYVGGGK
+208 YCVGGGA
-223 GGNGERIIKTLTL
+223 GGNGERIIKTVTL
-236 NKETSYTITV
+236 SKDTSYTVTV
-246 GGGGAAGSN
+246 GSGGAGGGGTGSY
-255 RDIGL
+255 GT
-260 NYAEGSAPSGSN
+260 ASN
-272 GASSAAFDMIAKGG
+272 GGDGENSTACGLTGRGGTGGSGGSRVSIDGSYESTRGVQGTTYGAG
-286 GGGIGGARVKYYD
+286 GGGIGGVAGTKYND
-299 SNIESTTVKSVHG
+299 NAGKAG
-312 ADGTSYGNGANGGNG
+312 ADGWA
-327 GRGATG
+327 
-333 LLHPNPSGPA
+333 
-343 QPTAGANGWV
+343 

-359 NKELTPSGTQG
+359 NKELTPSGTTG
-370 DITLRSNKNI
+370 DITLTSNKNI
-380 FASSKPG
+380 FAGSKPG

-425 SGSFTVE
+425 SGSFAIE

-438 SWREYRKYT
+438 SWKEYRKYT

-469 CTITSG
+469 CTISSG

-697 IYFVRSDGTMACLS
+697 IYFVRSDGSMACLS

-740 EDIIYLVVKREI
+740 EDIIYLVVQREI

-758 NIEYLAKNPANSN
+758 NIEYLAKNPAKSN

-783 EYRTAEKSSGETEID
+783 EYSTAEKSSGETEID

-805 KVTAIGDGRMYS
+805 KVTVIGDGRMYS

-846 ELPNVEIRTGDGT
+846 ELPNVEIKTGDGT

-910 YMTLPIGGF
+910 HMTLPIGGF

-928 TDEPYPFNLMAVVRE
+928 TDEPYPFNLLAVVRE

>member
-1 MASGLTPYYLL
+1 MANGLTPYYLL

-78 ADSTDYLL
+78 TDNTDYLL

-97 NGLYINIEVMT
+97 NGLYINIEVVT

-126 MFIASGKYPVKQLAR
+126 MFIASGKYPVKQFAR

-153 ITDMYFDESASLE
+153 ITDMYFDESNSLE
-166 NYSGISYTVPG
+166 SYSGISYTVPG
-177 SYIFQ
+177 TYQFQ
-182 PTVTGEYQIDISG
+182 PSVTGEYQIDVAG
-195 AGGGGGGAVKYTR
+195 AGGGGGGGVKYSR
-208 HLEHSTRTVYVGGGK
+208 PREHGNYYYCVGGGAGGSGERIINTVTLTKGTSYTIIVGSGGAGGGGK
-223 GGNGERIIKTLTL
+223 GSYGTASNGGNGGNSTACGLTGRGG
-236 NKETSYTITV
+236 T
-246 GGGGAAGSN
+246 GGGGGS
-255 RDIGL
+255 RESVD
-260 NYAEGSAPSGSN
+260 GSYQSTKGTQGTTY
-272 GASSAAFDMIAKGG
+272 GAG
-286 GGGIGGARVKYYD
+286 GGGIGGVAG
-299 SNIESTTVKSVHG
+299 TTYKDNAG
-312 ADGTSYGNGANGGNG
+312 K
-327 GRGATG
+327 
-333 LLHPNPSGPA
+333 
-343 QPTAGANGWV
+343 AGANGWV

-370 DITLRSNKNI
+370 DITLTSNKNI

-401 STSNGTTERVRVG
+401 SASNGTTERVRVG

-425 SGSFTVE
+425 SGSFAIE

-438 SWREYRKYT
+438 SWKEYRKYT
-447 SKDDYNPSESG
+447 SKSDYNPSESG

-469 CTITSG
+469 CTISSG

-735 VQEGD
+735 VKEGD
-740 EDIIYLVVKREI
+740 EDIIYLVVQREI

-758 NIEYLAKNPANSN
+758 NIEYLAKNPAKSN

-783 EYRTAEKSSGETEID
+783 EYSTAEKSSGETEID

-805 KVTAIGDGRMYS
+805 KVTVIGDGRMYS
-817 GLTVSQDGTVT
+817 GMTVSRDGTVT

-893 FDEQNA
+893 FDEQNV

-910 YMTLPIGGF
+910 HMTLPIGGF

-928 TDEPYPFNLMAVVRE
+928 TDEPYPFNLLAVVRE

>member
-58 KYMARTKYSDKAC
+58 KYMARTKYNDKAC

-78 ADSTDYLL
+78 ADNTDYLL

-97 NGLYINIEVMT
+97 NGLYINIEVVT
-108 PYTADM
+108 PYTAEM

-153 ITDMYFDESASLE
+153 ITDMYFDESTSLE

-177 SYIFQ
+177 TYHFQ
-182 PTVTGEYQIDISG
+182 PTVTGEYQIDIAG
-195 AGGGGGGAVKYTR
+195 AGGGGGGGVKYSKPSN
-208 HLEHSTRTVYVGGGK
+208 HGHHYYCVGGGA
-223 GGNGERIIKTLTL
+223 GGNGERIIKTVTL
-236 NKETSYTITV
+236 SKDTSYTVTV
-246 GGGGAAGSN
+246 GSGGAGGSGKGSYGTASSGGNGGNSTACGLVGRGGTGGGGGS
-255 RDIGL
+255 RESID
-260 NYAEGSAPSGSN
+260 GSYQSTRGTQ
-272 GASSAAFDMIAKGG
+272 GATYGAG
-286 GGGIGGARVKYYD
+286 GGGIGGIAGTKYKDD
-299 SNIESTTVKSVHG
+299 SGK
-312 ADGTSYGNGANGGNG
+312 
-327 GRGATG
+327 
-333 LLHPNPSGPA
+333 
-343 QPTAGANGWV
+343 AGANGWV

-370 DITLRSNKNI
+370 DITLTSNKNI
-380 FASSKPG
+380 FVSSKPG
-387 AYIKLKQEIASKTV
+387 ACIKLKQEIASKTV

-425 SGSFTVE
+425 SGSFTIE

-438 SWREYRKYT
+438 SWKEYRKYT

-492 KLTEITSDSTAKA
+492 KITEITSDSTAKA

-630 RGCSTVEP
+630 RGCSNVEP

-740 EDIIYLVVKREI
+740 EDIIYLVVQREI

-758 NIEYLAKNPANSN
+758 NIEYLAKNPAKSN

-783 EYRTAEKSSGETEID
+783 EYSTAEKSSGATEID
-798 AAELAGE
+798 VAELAGE
-805 KVTAIGDGRMYS
+805 KVAVIGDGRVYS

-893 FDEQNA
+893 FDEQNV
-899 VSDIKLFTGDK
+899 VSNIKLFTGDK

-928 TDEPYPFNLMAVVRE
+928 TDEPYPFNLLAVVRE

>member
-25 ANRVDLDKYQFAV
+25 ANRVDLDKYQLAV

-78 ADSTDYLL
+78 ADNTDYLL

-153 ITDMYFDESASLE
+153 ITDMYFDESTTLE

-177 SYIFQ
+177 SYNFQ
-182 PTVTGEYQIDISG
+182 PTVTGEYQIDIAG
-195 AGGGGGGAVKYTR
+195 AGGGGGGAVTWIR
-208 HLEHSTRTVYVGGGK
+208 HGEHQVYNSAAK
-223 GGNGERIIKTLTL
+223 GGDGGSGERIIKTLTL
-236 NKETSYTITV
+236 TKGTSYTITV
-246 GGGGAAGSN
+246 GSGGGGGAYAHSAGNYEDTTATSGTKGADSTACGLTGRGGGAGGAASRMYGKDGYYSNVGTQGITYGAGGGAAGGAGGT
-255 RDIGL
+255 RRG
-260 NYAEGSAPSGSN
+260 GVSG
-272 GASSAAFDMIAKGG
+272 K
-286 GGGIGGARVKYYD
+286 
-299 SNIESTTVKSVHG
+299 
-312 ADGTSYGNGANGGNG
+312 
-327 GRGATG
+327 
-333 LLHPNPSGPA
+333 
-343 QPTAGANGWV
+343 AGANGWV

-370 DITLRSNKNI
+370 DITLTSNKNI

-425 SGSFTVE
+425 SGSFAIE

-438 SWREYRKYT
+438 SWKEYRKYT

-469 CTITSG
+469 CTISSG

-740 EDIIYLVVKREI
+740 EDIIYLVVQREI
-752 NGVTVR
+752 NGAIVR
-758 NIEYLAKNPANSN
+758 NIEYLAKNPAKSN

-783 EYRTAEKSSGETEID
+783 EYSTAEKSSGETEID

-805 KVTAIGDGRMYS
+805 KVTVIGDGRMYS

-846 ELPNVEIRTGDGT
+846 ELPNVEIKTGDGT

-893 FDEQNA
+893 FDEQDA

-910 YMTLPIGGF
+910 HMTLPIGGF

-928 TDEPYPFNLMAVVRE
+928 TDEPYPFNLLAVVRE

>member
-58 KYMARTKYSDKAC
+58 KYMARTKYNDKAC

-153 ITDMYFDESASLE
+153 ITDMYFDESTSLE
-166 NYSGISYTVPG
+166 NYSGINYTVPG
-177 SYIFQ
+177 TYQFQ
-182 PTVTGEYQIDISG
+182 PTVTGEYQIDIAG
-195 AGGGGGGAVKYTR
+195 AGGGGGGGVRYSKPSNHGHHY
-208 HLEHSTRTVYVGGGK
+208 YCVGGGA
-223 GGNGERIIKTLTL
+223 GGNGERIIKTVTL
-236 NKETSYTITV
+236 SKDTSYTVTV
-246 GGGGAAGSN
+246 GSGGGGG
-255 RDIGL
+255 GGKG
-260 NYAEGSAPSGSN
+260 NYGT
-272 GASSAAFDMIAKGG
+272 ASSGGNGGNSTACGLVGRGGTGGGGGSRESIDGSYQSTKGTQGATYGAG
-286 GGGIGGARVKYYD
+286 GGGIGGIAGTKYND
-299 SNIESTTVKSVHG
+299 NAGKT
-312 ADGTSYGNGANGGNG
+312 
-327 GRGATG
+327 
-333 LLHPNPSGPA
+333 
-343 QPTAGANGWV
+343 GANGWV

-370 DITLRSNKNI
+370 DITLTSNKNI

-401 STSNGTTERVRVG
+401 SASNGTTERVRVG

-425 SGSFTVE
+425 SGSFTIE

-438 SWREYRKYT
+438 SWKEYRKYT
-447 SKDDYNPSESG
+447 SKSDYNPSESG

-562 GNFSVEKASG
+562 GDFSVEKASG

-740 EDIIYLVVKREI
+740 EDIIYLVVQREI

-758 NIEYLAKNPANSN
+758 NIEYLAKNPAKSN

-783 EYRTAEKSSGETEID
+783 EYSTAEKSSGATEID
-798 AAELAGE
+798 VAELAGE
-805 KVTAIGDGRMYS
+805 KVAVIGDGRVYS

-846 ELPNVEIRTGDGT
+846 ELPNVEIKTGDGT

-878 GGMVGPDINTMDLMN
+878 GGMVGPDINTLDLMN

-910 YMTLPIGGF
+910 HMTLPIGGF

-928 TDEPYPFNLMAVVRE
+928 TDEPYPFNLLAVVRE

>member
-58 KYMARTKYSDKAC
+58 KYMVRTKYNDKAC

-78 ADSTDYLL
+78 ANNTDYLL

-97 NGLYINIEVMT
+97 NGLYINIELMT

-141 YSDTDWRFADFE
+141 YSDTDWRFSDFE
-153 ITDMYFDESASLE
+153 ITDMYFDESNSLE
-166 NYSGISYTVPG
+166 NYSGISYTSPG
-177 SYIFQ
+177 TYQFQ

-195 AGGGGGGAVKYTR
+195 GGGGGGGAAKYR
-208 HLEHSTRTVYVGGGK
+208 KSMGEHSSRTVYIK
-223 GGNGERIIKTLTL
+223 GGNGGSGERIIKTLTL

-246 GGGGAAGSN
+246 GDGGAAGSN
-255 RDIGL
+255 G
-260 NYAEGSAPSGSN
+260 GSSAPSGSN
-272 GASSAAFDMIAKGG
+272 GASSTAFDMIARGG
-286 GGGIGGARVKYYD
+286 GGGAGGRKGEP
-299 SNIESTTVKSVHG
+299 NTPG
-312 ADGTSYGNGANGGNG
+312 ADGASYGNGANGGAG
-327 GRGATG
+327 GYGQLVFVGSET
-333 LLHPNPSGPA
+333 

-370 DITLRSNKNI
+370 DITLTSNKDI

-387 AYIKLKQEIASKTV
+387 TYIKLKQEIASKTV

-425 SGSFTVE
+425 TGSFIIE
-432 KSDDGE
+432 KSEDGE
-438 SWREYRKYT
+438 TWKEYRKYT
-447 SKDDYNPSESG
+447 AKDDYNPSESG

-492 KLTEITSDSTAKA
+492 KLTEIISNRTANA

-520 LWGAWSEEFGYP
+520 LWGAWSDEFGYP

-758 NIEYLAKNPANSN
+758 NIEYLAKNPAKSN

-783 EYRTAEKSSGETEID
+783 EYSTVEKSSGETEID

-805 KVTAIGDGRMYS
+805 KVTVIGDGRIYS

-846 ELPNVEIRTGDGT
+846 ELPNVEIKTGDGT

-869 CILRLSNSL
+869 CILRLNNSL
-878 GGMVGPDINTMDLMN
+878 GGMAGPDINTMDLMN

-910 YMTLPIGGF
+910 HITLPIGGF

-928 TDEPYPFNLMAVVRE
+928 TDEPYPFNLLAVVRE

>member
-78 ADSTDYLL
+78 ADNTDYLL

-153 ITDMYFDESASLE
+153 ITDMYFDESTTLE

-177 SYIFQ
+177 TYQFQ
-182 PTVTGEYQIDISG
+182 PTVTGEYQIDIAG
-195 AGGGGGGAVKYTR
+195 AGGGGGGGVRYSKPR
-208 HLEHSTRTVYVGGGK
+208 EHGNTYYCVGGGT
-223 GGNGERIIKTLTL
+223 GGSGERIINTVTLT
-236 NKETSYTITV
+236 KGTSYTIIV
-246 GGGGAAGSN
+246 GSGGAGGGGTGSY
-255 RDIGL
+255 GT
-260 NYAEGSAPSGSN
+260 ASN
-272 GASSAAFDMIAKGG
+272 GGNGGNSTACGLTGRGGTGGSGGSRVSIDGSYENTRGVQGTTYGAG
-286 GGGIGGARVKYYD
+286 GGGIGGVAGTKYKD
-299 SNIESTTVKSVHG
+299 NAGKAG
-312 ADGTSYGNGANGGNG
+312 ADGWA
-327 GRGATG
+327 
-333 LLHPNPSGPA
+333 
-343 QPTAGANGWV
+343 

-359 NKELTPSGTQG
+359 NKELTPSGTTG
-370 DITLRSNKNI
+370 DITLTSNKNI
-380 FASSKPG
+380 FAGSKAG

-425 SGSFTVE
+425 SGSFTIE

-438 SWREYRKYT
+438 SWKEYRKYT
-447 SKDDYNPSESG
+447 SGNDYNPSESG

-608 EWTVSGSDTVTPSK
+608 EWAVSGSDTVTPSK

-758 NIEYLAKNPANSN
+758 NIEYLAKNPAKSN

-783 EYRTAEKSSGETEID
+783 EYSTAEKSSGETEID

-805 KVTAIGDGRMYS
+805 KVTVIGDGRMYS

-846 ELPNVEIRTGDGT
+846 ELPNVEIKTGDGT

-910 YMTLPIGGF
+910 HMTLPIGGF

-928 TDEPYPFNLMAVVRE
+928 TDEPYPFNLLAVVRE

>member
-78 ADSTDYLL
+78 ADNTDYLL

-97 NGLYINIEVMT
+97 NGLYINIEVVT

-153 ITDMYFDESASLE
+153 ITDMYFDESTSLE

-177 SYIFQ
+177 TYQFQ
-182 PTVTGEYQIDISG
+182 PNVTGEYQIDIAG
-195 AGGGGGGAVKYTR
+195 AGGGGGGGVRYSKPGNHGHHY
-208 HLEHSTRTVYVGGGK
+208 YCVGGGA
-223 GGNGERIIKTLTL
+223 GGNGERIIKTVTL
-236 NKETSYTITV
+236 SKDTSYTVTV
-246 GGGGAAGSN
+246 GSGGAGGGGTGSY
-255 RDIGL
+255 GT
-260 NYAEGSAPSGSN
+260 ASN
-272 GASSAAFDMIAKGG
+272 GGDGENSTACGLTGRGGTGGSGGSRVSIDGSYESTRGVQGTTYGAG
-286 GGGIGGARVKYYD
+286 GGGIGGVAGTKYKD
-299 SNIESTTVKSVHG
+299 NAGKAG
-312 ADGTSYGNGANGGNG
+312 ADGWA
-327 GRGATG
+327 
-333 LLHPNPSGPA
+333 
-343 QPTAGANGWV
+343 

-359 NKELTPSGTQG
+359 NKELTPSGTTG
-370 DITLRSNKNI
+370 DITLTSNKNI
-380 FASSKPG
+380 FAGSKPG

-425 SGSFTVE
+425 SGSFTIE

-438 SWREYRKYT
+438 SWKEYRKYT
-447 SKDDYNPSESG
+447 SGNDYNPSESG

-740 EDIIYLVVKREI
+740 EDIIYLVVQREI

-758 NIEYLAKNPANSN
+758 NIEYLAKNPAKSN

-783 EYRTAEKSSGETEID
+783 EYSTAEKSSGETEID

-805 KVTAIGDGRMYS
+805 KVTVIGDGRMYS

-846 ELPNVEIRTGDGT
+846 ELPNVEIKTGDGT

-869 CILRLSNSL
+869 CVLRLSNSL

-910 YMTLPIGGF
+910 HMTLPIGGF

-928 TDEPYPFNLMAVVRE
+928 TDEPYPFNLLAVVRE

>member
-25 ANRVDLDKYQFAV
+25 ANRVDLDKYQLAV

-78 ADSTDYLL
+78 ADNTDYLL
-86 EIGEKY
+86 EISEKY

-97 NGLYINIEVMT
+97 NGLYINIELMT

-126 MFIASGKYPVKQLAR
+126 MFIASCKYPVKQLAR
-141 YSDTDWRFADFE
+141 YSETDWRFSDFE
-153 ITDMYFDESASLE
+153 ITDMYFDESNSLE
-166 NYSGISYTVPG
+166 NYSGISYTSPG
-177 SYIFQ
+177 TYLFQ
-182 PTVTGEYQIDISG
+182 PTVTGEYQIDI
-195 AGGGGGGAVKYTR
+195 AGGGGGGGGAAKYR
-208 HLEHSTRTVYVGGGK
+208 KKMGEHSSRTVYIN
-223 GGNGERIIKTLTL
+223 GGNGGNGGRIIKTLTL

-246 GGGGAAGSN
+246 GSGGAAGSN
-255 RDIGL
+255 AS
-260 NYAEGSAPSGSN
+260 NSAPSGSN
-272 GASSAAFDMIAKGG
+272 GVSSTAFDMIAKGG
-286 GGGIGGARVKYYD
+286 DGGTGGRKGEP
-299 SNIESTTVKSVHG
+299 NTPGT
-312 ADGTSYGNGANGGNG
+312 DGTSYGNGANGGAG
-327 GRGATG
+327 GYGKSLFGSSET
-333 LLHPNPSGPA
+333 

-353 KILYTG
+353 KILYAG

-370 DITLRSNKNI
+370 NITLKSNKNI
-380 FASSKPG
+380 FANSKPG

-438 SWREYRKYT
+438 SWKEYRKYT

-672 TLLAKHIIENVQIVD
+672 TLLAKHIIENIQIVD

-758 NIEYLAKNPANSN
+758 NIEYLAKNPAKSN

-783 EYRTAEKSSGETEID
+783 EYSTAEKSSGETEID

-805 KVTAIGDGRMYS
+805 KVTVIGDGRMYS

-846 ELPNVEIRTGDGT
+846 ELPNVEIKTGDGT

-910 YMTLPIGGF
+910 HMTLPIGGF

-928 TDEPYPFNLMAVVRE
+928 TDEPYPFNLLAVVRE

>member
-25 ANRVDLDKYQFAV
+25 ANRVDLDKYQLAV

-126 MFIASGKYPVKQLAR
+126 MFIASGAYPVKQLAR
-141 YSDTDWRFADFE
+141 YSDTDWRFDDFE
-153 ITDMYFDESASLE
+153 ITDMYFDESNLLE
-166 NYSGISYTVPG
+166 SYSGISYTSPG
-177 SYIFQ
+177 TYQFQ
-182 PTVTGEYQIDISG
+182 PTVTGEYQIDMS
-195 AGGGGGGAVKYTR
+195 GGGGGG
-208 HLEHSTRTVYVGGGK
+208 GGGVTWLRYGEHQIYNSCAK
-223 GGNGERIIKTLTL
+223 GGAGGNGERIIKTVTL
-236 NKETSYTITV
+236 SKETSYTIKV
-246 GGGGAAGSN
+246 GSGGSGGAYASAGSYENTTATSGTNGEDSTACGLTGRGGGAGGAGS
-255 RDIGL
+255 RMYGEDG
-260 NYAEGSAPSGSN
+260 YYSEVGTQGTTY
-272 GASSAAFDMIAKGG
+272 GED
-286 GGGIGGARVKYYD
+286 GGAVG
-299 SNIESTTVKSVHG
+299 G
-312 ADGTSYGNGANGGNG
+312 AGGKKGAPNG
-327 GRGATG
+327 
-333 LLHPNPSGPA
+333 
-343 QPTAGANGWV
+343 TAGANGWV
-353 KILYTG
+353 KILYAG

-370 DITLRSNKNI
+370 DITLTSNTNI

-387 AYIKLKQEIASKTV
+387 TYIKLKQEIASKTV

-425 SGSFTVE
+425 TGSLTIE
-432 KSDDGE
+432 KSEDGE
-438 SWREYRKYT
+438 TWKEYRKYT
-447 SKDDYNPSESG
+447 AKDDYNPSESG

-469 CTITSG
+469 CTITKG
-475 TCTVDLTAM
+475 TCTADLTAM

-492 KLTEITSDSTAKA
+492 KITEVTSASTAKA

-520 LWGAWSEEFGYP
+520 SWGAWSDEFGYP

-562 GNFSVEKASG
+562 GNFSVEKANG

-608 EWTVSGSDTVTPSK
+608 EWTVSGSDTVTPTK

-630 RGCSTVEP
+630 RGCSNVEP

-687 SAYKQEPDST
+687 STYKQEPDST

-720 WSTIETQGKI
+720 WSTVETRGKI
-730 EAVAA
+730 ETVAA

-740 EDIIYLVVKREI
+740 EDIIYLVVQREI
-752 NGVTVR
+752 NGAIVR
-758 NIEYLAKNPANSN
+758 NIEYLAKNPAKSN

-783 EYRTAEKSSGETEID
+783 EYSTAEKSSGETEID

-805 KVTAIGDGRMYS
+805 KVTVIGDGRMYS

-846 ELPNVEIRTGDGT
+846 ELPNVEIKTGDGT

-910 YMTLPIGGF
+910 HMTLPIGGF

-928 TDEPYPFNLMAVVRE
+928 TDEPYPFNLLAVVRE

>member
-25 ANRVDLDKYQFAV
+25 ANRVDLDKYQLAV

-86 EIGEKY
+86 ELGEKY

-153 ITDMYFDESASLE
+153 ITDMYFDESTSLE

-177 SYIFQ
+177 TYNFQ
-182 PTVTGEYQIDISG
+182 PTVTGEYQIDIAG
-195 AGGGGGGAVKYTR
+195 AGGGGGGGGSRVSIDGSY
-208 HLEHSTRTVYVGGGK
+208 ESTRGVQGTTY
-223 GGNGERIIKTLTL
+223 
-236 NKETSYTITV
+236 
-246 GGGGAAGSN
+246 GA
-255 RDIGL
+255 
-260 NYAEGSAPSGSN
+260 
-272 GASSAAFDMIAKGG
+272 G
-286 GGGIGGARVKYYD
+286 GGGIGGVAGTKYKD
-299 SNIESTTVKSVHG
+299 NAGKAG
-312 ADGTSYGNGANGGNG
+312 ADGWA
-327 GRGATG
+327 
-333 LLHPNPSGPA
+333 
-343 QPTAGANGWV
+343 

-359 NKELTPSGTQG
+359 NKELTPSGTTG
-370 DITLRSNKNI
+370 DITLTSNKNI
-380 FASSKPG
+380 FAGSKPG

-425 SGSFTVE
+425 SGSFTIE

-438 SWREYRKYT
+438 SWKEYRKYT
-447 SKDDYNPSESG
+447 SGNDYNPSESG

-697 IYFVRSDGTMACLS
+697 IYFVRSDGSMACLS

-740 EDIIYLVVKREI
+740 EDIIYLVVQREI

-758 NIEYLAKNPANSN
+758 NIEYLAKNPAKSN

-783 EYRTAEKSSGETEID
+783 EYSTAEKSSGETEID

-805 KVTAIGDGRMYS
+805 KVTVIGDGRMYS

-846 ELPNVEIRTGDGT
+846 ELPNVEIKTGDGT

-910 YMTLPIGGF
+910 HMTLPIGGF

-928 TDEPYPFNLMAVVRE
+928 TDEPYPFNLLAVVRE

>member
-25 ANRVDLDKYQFAV
+25 ANRVDLDKYQLAV

-86 EIGEKY
+86 ELGEKY

-153 ITDMYFDESASLE
+153 ITDMYFDESTSLE

-177 SYIFQ
+177 TYNFQ
-182 PTVTGEYQIDISG
+182 PTVTGEYQIDIAG
-195 AGGGGGGAVKYTR
+195 AGGGGGGGVKYSKPR
-208 HLEHSTRTVYVGGGK
+208 EHGHTYYCVGGGA
-223 GGNGERIIKTLTL
+223 GGNGERIIKTVTL
-236 NKETSYTITV
+236 DKGTSYTITV
-246 GGGGAAGSN
+246 GSGGGGGGGKGSY
-255 RDIGL
+255 GT
-260 NYAEGSAPSGSN
+260 
-272 GASSAAFDMIAKGG
+272 ASSGGNGGNSTACGLTGRGGGGGGGGSRVSIDGSYESTRGVQGTTYGAG
-286 GGGIGGARVKYYD
+286 GGGIGGVAGTKYKD
-299 SNIESTTVKSVHG
+299 NAGKAG
-312 ADGTSYGNGANGGNG
+312 ADGWA
-327 GRGATG
+327 
-333 LLHPNPSGPA
+333 
-343 QPTAGANGWV
+343 

-359 NKELTPSGTQG
+359 NKELTPSGTTG
-370 DITLRSNKNI
+370 DITLTSNKNI
-380 FASSKPG
+380 FAGSKPG
-387 AYIKLKQEIASKTV
+387 AYIKLKQDIASKTV

-425 SGSFTVE
+425 SGSFTIE

-438 SWREYRKYT
+438 SWKEYRKYT
-447 SKDDYNPSESG
+447 SGNDYNPSESG

-758 NIEYLAKNPANSN
+758 NIEYLAKNPAKSN

-783 EYRTAEKSSGETEID
+783 EYSTAEKSSGETEID
-798 AAELAGE
+798 AAELTGE
-805 KVTAIGDGRMYS
+805 KVTVIGDGRMYS

-910 YMTLPIGGF
+910 HMTLPIGGF

-928 TDEPYPFNLMAVVRE
+928 TDEPYPFNLLAVVRE

>member
-25 ANRVDLDKYQFAV
+25 ANRVDLDKYQFAI

-153 ITDMYFDESASLE
+153 ITDMYFDESTSLE

-177 SYIFQ
+177 TYQFQ
-182 PTVTGEYQIDISG
+182 PTVTGEYQIDIAG
-195 AGGGGGGAVKYTR
+195 AGGGGGGGVRYSKPSNHGHHY
-208 HLEHSTRTVYVGGGK
+208 YCVGGGA
-223 GGNGERIIKTLTL
+223 GGNGERIIKTVTL
-236 NKETSYTITV
+236 SKDTSYTVTV
-246 GGGGAAGSN
+246 GSGGAGGGGTGSY
-255 RDIGL
+255 GT
-260 NYAEGSAPSGSN
+260 ASN
-272 GASSAAFDMIAKGG
+272 GGDGENSTACGLTGRGGTGGSGGSRVSIDGSYESTRGVQGTTYGAG
-286 GGGIGGARVKYYD
+286 GGGIGGVAGTKYKD
-299 SNIESTTVKSVHG
+299 NAGKAG
-312 ADGTSYGNGANGGNG
+312 ADGWA
-327 GRGATG
+327 
-333 LLHPNPSGPA
+333 
-343 QPTAGANGWV
+343 

-359 NKELTPSGTQG
+359 NKELTPSGTTG
-370 DITLRSNKNI
+370 DITLTSNKNI

-425 SGSFTVE
+425 SGSFAIE

-438 SWREYRKYT
+438 SWKEYRKYT

-740 EDIIYLVVKREI
+740 EDIIYLVVQREI

-758 NIEYLAKNPANSN
+758 NIEYLAKNPAKSN

-783 EYRTAEKSSGETEID
+783 EYSAAEKSSGETEIE

-805 KVTAIGDGRMYS
+805 KVTVIGDGRMYS

-846 ELPNVEIRTGDGT
+846 ELPNVEIKTGDGT

-910 YMTLPIGGF
+910 HMTLPIGGF

-928 TDEPYPFNLMAVVRE
+928 TDEPYPFNLLAVVRE

>member
-25 ANRVDLDKYQFAV
+25 ANRVDLDKYQLAV

-153 ITDMYFDESASLE
+153 ITDMYFDESTTLE

-177 SYIFQ
+177 TYQFQ
-182 PTVTGEYQIDISG
+182 PTVTGEYQIDIAG
-195 AGGGGGGAVKYTR
+195 AGGGGGGGVRYSKPR
-208 HLEHSTRTVYVGGGK
+208 EHGHTYYCVGGGT
-223 GGNGERIIKTLTL
+223 GGSGERIINTVTLT
-236 NKETSYTITV
+236 KGTSYTIIV
-246 GGGGAAGSN
+246 GSGGAGGGGTGSY
-255 RDIGL
+255 GT
-260 NYAEGSAPSGSN
+260 ASN
-272 GASSAAFDMIAKGG
+272 GGNGGNSTACGLTGRGGTGGSGGSRVSIDGSYENTRGVQGTTYGAG
-286 GGGIGGARVKYYD
+286 GGGIGGVAGTKYKD
-299 SNIESTTVKSVHG
+299 NAGKAG
-312 ADGTSYGNGANGGNG
+312 ADGWA
-327 GRGATG
+327 
-333 LLHPNPSGPA
+333 
-343 QPTAGANGWV
+343 

-359 NKELTPSGTQG
+359 NKELTPSGTTG
-370 DITLRSNKNI
+370 DITLTSNKNI
-380 FASSKPG
+380 FAGSKAG

-401 STSNGTTERVRVG
+401 SASNGTTERVRVG

-425 SGSFTVE
+425 EGSFTIE

-438 SWREYRKYT
+438 SWKEYRKYT
-447 SKDDYNPSESG
+447 SKSDYNPSESG

-758 NIEYLAKNPANSN
+758 NIEYLAKNPAKSN

-783 EYRTAEKSSGETEID
+783 EYSTAEKSSGETEID
-798 AAELAGE
+798 AAELTGE
-805 KVTAIGDGRMYS
+805 KVTVIGDGRMYS

-846 ELPNVEIRTGDGT
+846 ELPNVEIKTGDGT

-910 YMTLPIGGF
+910 HMTLPIGGF

-928 TDEPYPFNLMAVVRE
+928 TDEPYPFNLLAVVRE

>member
-78 ADSTDYLL
+78 ADNTDYLL

-153 ITDMYFDESASLE
+153 ITDMYFDESTTLE

-177 SYIFQ
+177 TYQFQ
-182 PTVTGEYQIDISG
+182 PTVTGEYQIDIAG
-195 AGGGGGGAVKYTR
+195 AGGGGGGGVRYSKPR
-208 HLEHSTRTVYVGGGK
+208 EHGHTYYCVGGGT
-223 GGNGERIIKTLTL
+223 GGSGERIINTVTLT
-236 NKETSYTITV
+236 KGTSYTIIV
-246 GGGGAAGSN
+246 GSGGAGGGGTGSY
-255 RDIGL
+255 GT
-260 NYAEGSAPSGSN
+260 ASN
-272 GASSAAFDMIAKGG
+272 GGNGGNSTACGLTGRGGTGGSGGSRVSIDGSYENTRGVQGTTYGAG
-286 GGGIGGARVKYYD
+286 GGGIGGVAGTKYKD
-299 SNIESTTVKSVHG
+299 NAGKAG
-312 ADGTSYGNGANGGNG
+312 ADGWA
-327 GRGATG
+327 
-333 LLHPNPSGPA
+333 
-343 QPTAGANGWV
+343 

-359 NKELTPSGTQG
+359 NKELTPSGTTG
-370 DITLRSNKNI
+370 DITLTSNKNI
-380 FASSKPG
+380 FAGSKAG

-401 STSNGTTERVRVG
+401 SASNGTTERVRVG

-425 SGSFTVE
+425 EGSFTIE

-438 SWREYRKYT
+438 SWKEYRKYT
-447 SKDDYNPSESG
+447 SKSDYNPSESG

-758 NIEYLAKNPANSN
+758 NIEYLAKNPAKSN

-783 EYRTAEKSSGETEID
+783 EYSTAEKSSGETEID

-805 KVTAIGDGRMYS
+805 KVTVIGDGRMYS

-846 ELPNVEIRTGDGT
+846 ELPNVEIKTGDGT

-910 YMTLPIGGF
+910 HMTLPIGGF

-928 TDEPYPFNLMAVVRE
+928 TDEPYPFNLLAVVRE

>member
-78 ADSTDYLL
+78 ADNTDYLL

-153 ITDMYFDESASLE
+153 ITDMYFDESTSLE

-177 SYIFQ
+177 TYQFQ
-182 PTVTGEYQIDISG
+182 PTVTGEYQIDIAG
-195 AGGGGGGAVKYTR
+195 AGGGGGGGVKYSKPSN
-208 HLEHSTRTVYVGGGK
+208 HGHHYYCVGGGA
-223 GGNGERIIKTLTL
+223 GGNGERIINTVTWSKG
-236 NKETSYTITV
+236 TSYTVIVGSGGAGGSGKGSYGTASSGGNGGNSTACGLV
-246 GGGGAAGSN
+246 GRGGGGGGGGS
-255 RDIGL
+255 RESSG
-260 NYAEGSAPSGSN
+260 GSYQGTKGTQ
-272 GASSAAFDMIAKGG
+272 GATYGAG
-286 GGGIGGARVKYYD
+286 GGGIGGIAGTKYND
-299 SNIESTTVKSVHG
+299 N
-312 ADGTSYGNGANGGNG
+312 
-327 GRGATG
+327 
-333 LLHPNPSGPA
+333 SGK
-343 QPTAGANGWV
+343 AGANGWV

-370 DITLRSNKNI
+370 DITLTSNKNI
-380 FASSKPG
+380 FVSSKPG
-387 AYIKLKQEIASKTV
+387 ACIKLKQEIASKTV

-425 SGSFTVE
+425 SGSFTIE

-438 SWREYRKYT
+438 SWKEYRKYT

-547 KKQPYMVWMSRTGDY
+547 KKLPYMVWMSRTGDY

-740 EDIIYLVVKREI
+740 EDIIYLVVQREI

-758 NIEYLAKNPANSN
+758 NIEYLAKNPAKSN

-783 EYRTAEKSSGETEID
+783 EYSTAEKSSGETEID

-805 KVTAIGDGRMYS
+805 KVTVIGDGRMYS

-835 AFIGLPYRSIV
+835 AFIGLPYRSVV
-846 ELPNVEIRTGDGT
+846 ELPNVEIKTGDGT

-910 YMTLPIGGF
+910 HMTLPIGGF

-928 TDEPYPFNLMAVVRE
+928 TDEPYPFNLLAVVRE

>member
-58 KYMARTKYSDKAC
+58 KYMARTKHSDKAC

-78 ADSTDYLL
+78 ADNTDYLL

-153 ITDMYFDESASLE
+153 ITDMYFDESTTLE

-177 SYIFQ
+177 TYQFQ
-182 PTVTGEYQIDISG
+182 PTVTGEYQIDIAG
-195 AGGGGGGAVKYTR
+195 AGGGGGGGVRYSKPR
-208 HLEHSTRTVYVGGGK
+208 EHGHTYYCVGGGT
-223 GGNGERIIKTLTL
+223 GGSGERIINTVTLT
-236 NKETSYTITV
+236 KGTSYTIIV
-246 GGGGAAGSN
+246 GSGGAGGGGTGSY
-255 RDIGL
+255 GT
-260 NYAEGSAPSGSN
+260 ASN
-272 GASSAAFDMIAKGG
+272 GGNGGNSTACGLTGRGGTGGSGGSRVSIDGSYENTRGVQGTTYGAG
-286 GGGIGGARVKYYD
+286 GGGIGGVAGTKYKD
-299 SNIESTTVKSVHG
+299 NAGKAG
-312 ADGTSYGNGANGGNG
+312 ADGWA
-327 GRGATG
+327 
-333 LLHPNPSGPA
+333 
-343 QPTAGANGWV
+343 

-359 NKELTPSGTQG
+359 NKELTPSGTTG
-370 DITLRSNKNI
+370 DITLTSNKNI
-380 FASSKPG
+380 FAGSKAG

-425 SGSFTVE
+425 SGSFTIE

-438 SWREYRKYT
+438 SWKEYRKYT
-447 SKDDYNPSESG
+447 SGNDYNPSESG

-740 EDIIYLVVKREI
+740 EDIIYLVVQREI

-758 NIEYLAKNPANSN
+758 NIEYLAKNPAKSN

-783 EYRTAEKSSGETEID
+783 EYSTAEKSSGETEID

-805 KVTAIGDGRMYS
+805 KVTVIGDGRMYS

-846 ELPNVEIRTGDGT
+846 ELPNVEIKTGDGT

-928 TDEPYPFNLMAVVRE
+928 TDEPYPFNLLAVVRE

>member
-25 ANRVDLDKYQFAV
+25 ANRVDLDKYQLAV

-58 KYMARTKYSDKAC
+58 KYMVRTKYSDKAC

-114 LQDLRFVQSADT
+114 LQDLRFVQSADI

-141 YSDTDWRFADFE
+141 YSDTDWRFTDFT
-153 ITDMYFDESASLE
+153 ITDMYFDESLATNTIRGTS
-166 NYSGISYTVPG
+166 YMTAGTYSYTVPETG
-177 SYIFQ
+177 TYTI
-182 PTVTGEYQIDISG
+182 TVAG
-195 AGGGGGGAVKYTR
+195 AGGGGSGVSRKASDKQSAGAYGGRGADSTFKKVLTKDKVYTIVVGEGGAGSACHYGAGWG
-208 HLEHSTRTVYVGGGK
+208 EPGSK
-223 GGNGERIIKTLTL
+223 GGTSTAFDVSCQGGE
-236 NKETSYTITV
+236 
-246 GGGGAAGSN
+246 GGGAAYS
-255 RDIGL
+255 
-260 NYAEGSAPSGSN
+260 
-272 GASSAAFDMIAKGG
+272 ASSGAKNG
-286 GGGIGGARVKYYD
+286 
-299 SNIESTTVKSVHG
+299 T
-312 ADGTSYGNGANGGNG
+312 DGTSYGNGGIGGTKGFSYSTNQDGTKG
-327 GRGATG
+327 GD
-333 LLHPNPSGPA
+333 
-343 QPTAGANGWV
+343 GWV
-353 KILYTG
+353 IISYDGTNKI
-359 NKELTPSGTQG
+359 TPSATSGEVTLTATQNTFSDSSVGT
-370 DITLRSNKNI
+370 S
-380 FASSKPG
+380 
-387 AYIKLKQEIASKTV
+387 IKLKQEVATV
-401 STSNGTTERVRVG
+401 EVNTSNGTSGQVRVG

-425 SGSFTVE
+425 SGSFEIQKKDMNSEGWKT
-432 KSDDGE
+432 
-438 SWREYRKYT
+438 YRKYT

-458 SVTEPVFLRAV
+458 SVTEPVYLRIV
-469 CTITSG
+469 CNVTSG
-475 TCTVDLTAM
+475 TAKVNLTAM
-484 AYNAEGVV
+484 AYDAEGIAKITEYVNAKKV
-492 KLTEITSDSTAKA
+492 KAITTTEFA
-505 HVEKELGSTDMTTNF
+505 TTEATENYYF
-520 LWGAWSEEFGYP
+520 GAWNEEFGYP

-630 RGCSTVEP
+630 RGCSNVEP

-697 IYFVRSDGTMACLS
+697 IYFVRSDGSMACLS

-758 NIEYLAKNPANSN
+758 NIEYLAKNPAKSN

-783 EYRTAEKSSGETEID
+783 EYSTAEKSSGETEID

-805 KVTAIGDGRMYS
+805 KVTVIGDGRMYS
-817 GLTVSQDGTVT
+817 GLTVSQDGAVT

-910 YMTLPIGGF
+910 HMTLPIGGF

-928 TDEPYPFNLMAVVRE
+928 TDEPYPFNLLAVVRE